1 MAKVISIGN
10 QSFESMRERDNFY
23 VDKTSF
29 IKEWWENEDIVT
41 LITRP
46 RRFGKTLNMNMLECF
61 FSNKYKD
68 RGDLFEGLDIWKEE
82 KYRKLQGTYPLIF
95 LSFADV
101 KKDNFKD
108 TKNDII
114 SIINEA
120 YKQHSYLIGSNIL
133 TDAEKGIF
141 DKFENY
147 SKNTDVNKEIS
158 NEIVC
163 RAIKEL
169 ASMLYRTFG
178 KKVIILLDEYDTP
191 MQEAYVN
198 GYWKELVAFTRSL
211 FNATFKTNPYL
222 ERAIMTGITRVSKE
236 SIFSDLNNLV
246 VVTTTSNQYETAFGF
261 TEEEVFNALDEQGL
275 SEKKQEVK
283 SWYDGFT
290 FGDSRDIYNP
300 WSIINYLKY
309 KKFTTYWA
317 DSSSNGLIN
326 NLIQKGSPYIKTMLE
341 TLIRGEKINVIIDEQ
356 IVFSEL
362 DYSEDAVWSLMLASG
377 YLKVISSEELNLIRE
392 SENEYELAI
401 TNREILFMFRK
412 MILRWFTPAKRET
425 NEFIKALINGDVE
438 SMNAYM
444 NDVALQTF
452 SSFDSGKKESDKR
465 APENFYHGFVLGLMV
480 DQTENYIITSNRES
494 GYGRYDIMLEPI
506 DKSNENLPCIVIEFK
521 VINPKK
527 EKTLEETVEA
537 ALNQIED
544 KGYDAE
550 LVKRGVKKE
559 NIHHYGFAFKGKKVL
574 IG

>member
-158 NEIVC
+158 TEIVC
-163 RAIKEL
+163 RAIKDL

-191 MQEAYVN
+191 MQEAYVS

-444 NDVALQTF
+444 NKVTLKTI
-452 SSFDSGKKESDKR
+452 SYFDSGNSPSDEE
-465 APENFYHGFVLGLMV
+465 PERFFHGLVLGLMV

-559 NIHHYGFAFKGKKVL
+559 NIHHYGFAFKGKNVL